1 MPCLATSRQ
10 GIFWFMKDKNYF
22 PKRKGERKMK
32 LIYDVEDKPKLKS
45 NLVFAFQQ
53 LLSIIAATLLVPI
66 LVNAAA
72 GEEVLNQAAALFG
85 AGAGTL
91 TYIAFTRK
99 KSPVYLGSSFA
110 FISPLIGACAFGYFG
125 IFLGAVFAGLV
136 YVIIATVIKFVGTK
150 WVDKLLPPVIIGPT
164 VALIGLSLCG
174 SAIANV
180 NGSNAGGYNL
190 IHILCGLIAFGA
202 TVLASVKGGMTA
214 KLIPFIIGVGTGYVA
229 AALFTIIG
237 NLTQTAYLQVI
248 DFSPLVN
255 NFKEITLDSFIRVP
269 DFLAIG
275 MWKEGLSK
283 LNGWQGVSQIALL
296 FAPVAFVVLAEHI
309 ADHKNLSSVIERDL
323 IKEPGLTRTLLG
335 DGVGSFVGAVF
346 GGCPN
351 TTYGESVGCVAITRN
366 ASVSTIII
374 AAIYSMVLS
383 FFTPFVEFVN
393 TIPACVIGGIC
404 IALYGF
410 IAVSGLKM
418 VQKVDL
424 NESKNL
430 FVVSSILVTGI
441 GGLTLNFGAVQITS
455 IATALIIG
463 ILTNLIV
470 KDKAEAPAVEEVA
483 EEVVETVEEVIEEV
497 EETTEEA

>member
-1 MPCLATSRQ
+1 MLSNKSLIVCCDIDKIDYTLAKLMPCLALADKAF
-10 GIFWFMKDKNYF
+10 FWFMKDENIF
-22 PKRKGERKMK
+22 QRERKYKKMR
-32 LIYDVEDKPKLKS
+32 LIYDVEDKPKLKA

-53 LLSIIAATLLVPI
+53 LLSIIAATLLVPV

-72 GEEVLNQAAALFG
+72 GEQILNQAAALFG

-125 IFLGAVFAGLV
+125 ILLGAIFAGLV
-136 YVIIATVIKFVGTK
+136 YVIIAIVIKFTGTK

-174 SAIANV
+174 SAISNV

-190 IHILCGLIAFGA
+190 IHIICGLIAFGA
-202 TVLASVKGGMTA
+202 TVLASVKGSKTA
-214 KLIPFIIGVGTGYVA
+214 KLIPFIIGVATGYVA
-229 AALFTIIG
+229 AALFTVIG
-237 NLTQTAYLQVI
+237 NITSNAYLQVI

-255 NFKEITLDSFIRVP
+255 NFKEITLESFIRVP
-269 DFLAIG
+269 NFLAIG
-275 MWKEGLSK
+275 IWNEGLEK
-283 LNGWQGVSQIALL
+283 LNGWQGVAQIALL

-335 DGVGSFVGAVF
+335 DGVGSIVGSVF

-374 AAIYSMVLS
+374 AAIYSMILS

-441 GGLTLNFGAVQITS
+441 GGLTLNFGAVQITA

-463 ILTNLIV
+463 ILTNLLV
-470 KDKAEAPAVEEVA
+470 RDKRQKPLQ
-483 EEVVETVEEVIEEV
+483 
-497 EETTEEA
+497 

>member
-1 MPCLATSRQ
+1 
-10 GIFWFMKDKNYF
+10 MK
-22 PKRKGERKMK
+22 M
-32 LIYDVEDKPKLKS
+32 IYDVGDKPKLS
-45 NLVFAFQQ
+45 ANLVFAFQQ
-53 LLSIIAATLLVPI
+53 LLSIIAATLLVPV
-66 LVNAAA
+66 LVNGAA
-72 GEEVLNQAAALFG
+72 GEEILSQAAALFG

-136 YVIIATVIKFVGTK
+136 YVIIATIIKFTGTK

-174 SAIANV
+174 SAINNV
-180 NGSNAGGYNL
+180 TNTAVSAENYNL

-202 TVLASVKGGMTA
+202 TVLASAKGGKTA
-214 KLIPFIIGVGTGYVA
+214 KLIPFIIGVGVGYVA
-229 AALFTIIG
+229 AAIFTIIG
-237 NLTQTAYLQVI
+237 NITSNAYLQVI

-255 NFKEITLDSFIRVP
+255 NFKEITLESFIRVP
-269 DFLAIG
+269 KFVSVSIF
-275 MWKEGLSK
+275 KEGVSK
-283 LNGWQGVSQIALL
+283 LNGWQGVAQVALL

-309 ADHKNLSSVIERDL
+309 ADHKNLSSVIEKDL

-335 DGVGSFVGAVF
+335 DGVGSIVGSLF

-374 AAIYSMVLS
+374 AAIYSIVLS

-393 TIPACVIGGIC
+393 TIPTCVVGGIC

-418 VQKVDL
+418 VQTVDL

-430 FVVSSILVTGI
+430 FVVSAILVTGI
-441 GGLTLNFGAVQITS
+441 GGLTLNFGAIQITS
-455 IATALIIG
+455 IATALILG
-463 ILTNLIV
+463 ILTNLLV
-470 KDKAEAPAVEEVA
+470 KDKKVTEPVAPEAPAEIVEE
-483 EEVVETVEEVIEEV
+483 
-497 EETTEEA
+497 

>member
-1 MPCLATSRQ
+1 
-10 GIFWFMKDKNYF
+10 
-22 PKRKGERKMK
+22 MK
-32 LIYDVEDKPKLKS
+32 LIYNVEDKPKLKA

-53 LLSIIAATLLVPI
+53 LLSIIAATLLVPV

-72 GEEVLNQAAALFG
+72 GEQILNQAAALFG

-125 IFLGAVFAGLV
+125 ILLGAIFAGLV
-136 YVIIATVIKFVGTK
+136 YVIIATVIKFTGTK

-202 TVLASVKGGMTA
+202 TVLASVKGSKSA
-214 KLIPFIIGVGTGYVA
+214 KLIPFIIGVAAGYVA

-237 NLTQTAYLQVI
+237 NITQVPYLQVI

-255 NFKEITLDSFIRVP
+255 NFKEITFESFIRVP
-269 DFLAIG
+269 NFLAIG
-275 MWKEGLSK
+275 IWNEGLSK
-283 LNGWQGVSQIALL
+283 LNGWQGVAQIALL

-309 ADHKNLSSVIERDL
+309 ADHKNLSTVIGRDL

-335 DGVGSFVGAVF
+335 DGVGSIVGSIF

-418 VQKVDL
+418 IQQVDL

-430 FVVSSILVTGI
+430 FVVSAILVPGI
-441 GGLTLNFGAVQITS
+441 GGLTLNFGGIQITA

-463 ILTNLIV
+463 ILTNLLV
-470 KDKAEAPAVEEVA
+470 KEKAAPAPLEEVIEEPVA
-483 EEVVETVEEVIEEV
+483 EEVVEEVIEEV
-497 EETTEEA
+497 EAVEEVAEEAVEVTEEA